1 MISRISSAEMA
12 GLSIYADFEFIK
24 FDIYNIMI
32 ITEADMKEYIKRYV
46 DIDRLLDRRSVF
58 IIGPRMCGKSMY
70 VKNEVRKPVLYWN
83 LLSNTLYYRIVRNP
97 ALLEETLKAEGLT
110 EGLVVIDEIQR
121 APQLLYTVHQFIEDT
136 DLVFLMTGSSVR
148 KLKSGGVNL
157 LGGRAI
163 EKKLHPLCYPEIRD
177 RDDYTLERVF
187 RTGLLPEMYLHPED
201 ADESLEAYEGLY
213 LETEIQLEN
222 EVNDL
227 PGFINFLEKAALSN
241 GQQINFSA
249 FASDVGVSRQAIKTW
264 YKILLDTLM
273 VKEIKPYGKTRKR
286 KETSFSRFYFF
297 DVGVARSLARMN
309 VPTETMTEYGTLFE
323 NYVAME
329 LIAYIDYSGLHDTD
343 ITYYRTSDGRR
354 EVDFIIGD
362 EIALE
367 VKSTKS
373 ITDKH
378 LANLR
383 ELKEEGIFSQY
394 IVVSREES
402 PRMLDDGILILPWR
416 SFLERLWSGDIIS

>member
-1 MISRISSAEMA
+1 
-12 GLSIYADFEFIK
+12 
-24 FDIYNIMI
+24 
-32 ITEADMKEYIKRYV
+32 MKEYVKRYV
-46 DIDRLLDRRSVF
+46 DLDRILDRKSVF
-58 IIGPRMCGKSMY
+58 LIGPRMCGKSMY
-70 VKNEVRKPVLYWN
+70 AKNEVRKPVLYWN
-83 LLSNTLYYRIVRNP
+83 LLSNTLYYRIIRNP
-97 ALLEETLKAEGLT
+97 ALLEETLKAENLT

-148 KLKSGGVNL
+148 KLKTGGVNL
-157 LGGRAI
+157 LGGRAL
-163 EKKLHPLCYPEIRD
+163 EKKLHPLCYPEIKD
-177 RDDYTLERVF
+177 RGDYTLERIF
-187 RTGLLPEMYLHPED
+187 KTGLLPEMYLYPED
-201 ADESLEAYEGLY
+201 ADEVLTAYEGLY

-264 YKILLDTLM
+264 YKILLDTFM
-273 VKEIKPYGKTRKR
+273 VKEIKPYGKTKKR

-297 DVGVARSLARMN
+297 DVGIARSLAHMT

-323 NYVAME
+323 TYIAME
-329 LIAYIDYSGLHDTD
+329 LVAYIDYAGIYNTD
-343 ITYYRTSDGRR
+343 LTYYRTSDGKR

-362 EIALE
+362 KIAIE

-373 ITDKH
+373 VTDRH

-383 ELKEEGIFSQY
+383 ELKEEGIFSKY

-402 PRMLDDGILILPWR
+402 SRMLDDGILILPWKD
-416 SFLERLWSGDIIS
+416 FLGRLWNGDIITKQ

>member
-1 MISRISSAEMA
+1 
-12 GLSIYADFEFIK
+12 
-24 FDIYNIMI
+24 
-32 ITEADMKEYIKRYV
+32 MKEYVKRYL
-46 DIDRLLDRRSVF
+46 DLDRILDRRSVF
-58 IIGPRMCGKSMY
+58 LIGPRMCGKSMY
-70 VKNEVRKPVLYWN
+70 AKNEIRKPALYWN

-148 KLKSGGVNL
+148 KLKAGGVNL
-157 LGGRAI
+157 LGGRAL

-177 RDDYTLERVF
+177 RGDCTLERIF

-201 ADESLEAYEGLY
+201 ADEALEAYEGLY

-227 PGFINFLEKAALSN
+227 PGFIGFLEKAAISN

-264 YKILLDTLM
+264 YRILLDTLM
-273 VKEIKPYGKTRKR
+273 VMEIKPYGKTRKR

-297 DVGVARSLARMN
+297 DVGVARSIAHMN
-309 VPTETMTEYGTLFE
+309 VPTETMAEYGTLFE
-323 NYVAME
+323 TFIAME
-329 LIAYIDYSGLHDTD
+329 LAAYIDYSGLHDTEL
-343 ITYYRTSDGRR
+343 TYYRTSDGKR
-354 EVDFIIGD
+354 EVDFILGD
-362 EIALE
+362 EAAIE
-367 VKSTKS
+367 VKNVKTV
-373 ITDKH
+373 TDRH

-383 ELKEEGIFSQY
+383 ELKEEGIFSKY

-402 PRMLDDGILILPWR
+402 PRMLEDGILILPWKD
-416 SFLERLWSGDIIS
+416 FLERLWNGDIIR

>member
-1 MISRISSAEMA
+1 
-12 GLSIYADFEFIK
+12 
-24 FDIYNIMI
+24 
-32 ITEADMKEYIKRYV
+32 MKEYVKRYV
-46 DIDRLLDRRSVF
+46 DLDRILDRKSVF
-58 IIGPRMCGKSMY
+58 LIGPRMCGKSMY
-70 VKNEVRKPVLYWN
+70 AKNEVRKPVLYWN
-83 LLSNTLYYRIVRNP
+83 LLSNTLYYRIIRNP
-97 ALLEETLKAEGLT
+97 ALLEETLKAENLT

-148 KLKSGGVNL
+148 KLKTGGVNL
-157 LGGRAI
+157 LGGRAL
-163 EKKLHPLCYPEIRD
+163 EKKLHPLCYPEIKD
-177 RDDYTLERVF
+177 RGDYTLERIF
-187 RTGLLPEMYLHPED
+187 KTGLLPEMYLYPED
-201 ADESLEAYEGLY
+201 ADEVLTAYEGLY

-264 YKILLDTLM
+264 YKILLDTFM
-273 VKEIKPYGKTRKR
+273 VKEIKPYGKTKKR

-297 DVGVARSLARMN
+297 DVGIARSLAHMT

-323 NYVAME
+323 TYIAME
-329 LIAYIDYSGLHDTD
+329 LIAYIDYAGIHNTD
-343 ITYYRTSDGRR
+343 LTYYRTSDGKR

-362 EIALE
+362 EIAIE

-373 ITDKH
+373 VTDRH

-383 ELKEEGIFSQY
+383 ELKEEGIFSKY

-402 PRMLDDGILILPWR
+402 SRMLDDGILILPWKD
-416 SFLERLWSGDIIS
+416 FLGRLWNGDIITKQ

>member
-1 MISRISSAEMA
+1 MISRISSAEVA

>member
-1 MISRISSAEMA
+1 
-12 GLSIYADFEFIK
+12 
-24 FDIYNIMI
+24 
-32 ITEADMKEYIKRYV
+32 MKEYVKRYV
-46 DIDRLLDRRSVF
+46 DLDRILDRKSVF
-58 IIGPRMCGKSMY
+58 LIGPRMCGKSMY
-70 VKNEVRKPVLYWN
+70 AKNEVRKPVLYWN
-83 LLSNTLYYRIVRNP
+83 LLSNTLYYRIIRNP
-97 ALLEETLKAEGLT
+97 ALLEETLKAENLT

-121 APQLLYTVHQFIEDT
+121 APQLLCTVHQFIEDT

-148 KLKSGGVNL
+148 KLKTGGVNL
-157 LGGRAI
+157 LGGRAL
-163 EKKLHPLCYPEIRD
+163 EKKLHPLCYPEIKD
-177 RDDYTLERVF
+177 RGDYTLERIF
-187 RTGLLPEMYLHPED
+187 KTGLLPEMYLYPED
-201 ADESLEAYEGLY
+201 ADEVLAAYEGLY

-264 YKILLDTLM
+264 YKILLDTFM
-273 VKEIKPYGKTRKR
+273 VKEIKPYGKTKKR

-297 DVGVARSLARMN
+297 DVGIARSLAHMT

-323 NYVAME
+323 TYIAME
-329 LIAYIDYSGLHDTD
+329 LIAYIDYAGIHNTD
-343 ITYYRTSDGRR
+343 LTYYRTSDGKR

-362 EIALE
+362 KIAIE

-373 ITDKH
+373 VTDRH

-383 ELKEEGIFSQY
+383 ELKEEGIFSKY

-402 PRMLDDGILILPWR
+402 SRMLDDGILILPWKD
-416 SFLERLWSGDIIS
+416 FLGRLWNGDIITKQ

>member
-1 MISRISSAEMA
+1 MEYYFFSKYRLLEIHFF
-12 GLSIYADFEFIK
+12 YYNDFYRSKIL
-24 FDIYNIMI
+24 
-32 ITEADMKEYIKRYV
+32 KEYVKRYV
-46 DIDRLLDRRSVF
+46 DLDRILDRKSVF
-58 IIGPRMCGKSMY
+58 LIGPRMCGKSMY
-70 VKNEVRKPVLYWN
+70 AKNEVRKPVLYWN
-83 LLSNTLYYRIVRNP
+83 LLSNTLYYRIIRNP
-97 ALLEETLKAEGLT
+97 ALLEETLKAENLT

-148 KLKSGGVNL
+148 KLKTGGVNL
-157 LGGRAI
+157 LGGRAL
-163 EKKLHPLCYPEIRD
+163 EKKLHPLCYPEIKD
-177 RDDYTLERVF
+177 RGDYTLERIF
-187 RTGLLPEMYLHPED
+187 KTGLLPEMYLYPED
-201 ADESLEAYEGLY
+201 ADEVLAAYEGLY

-264 YKILLDTLM
+264 YKILLDTFM
-273 VKEIKPYGKTRKR
+273 VKEIKPYGKTKKR

-297 DVGVARSLARMN
+297 DVGIARSLAHMT

-323 NYVAME
+323 TYIAME
-329 LIAYIDYSGLHDTD
+329 LIAYIDYAGIHNTD
-343 ITYYRTSDGRR
+343 LTYYRTSDGKR

-362 EIALE
+362 KIAIE

-373 ITDKH
+373 VTDRH

-383 ELKEEGIFSQY
+383 ELKEEGIFSKY

-402 PRMLDDGILILPWR
+402 SRMLDDGILILPWKD
-416 SFLERLWSGDIIS
+416 FLGRLWNGDIITKQ

>member
-1 MISRISSAEMA
+1 
-12 GLSIYADFEFIK
+12 
-24 FDIYNIMI
+24 
-32 ITEADMKEYIKRYV
+32 MKEYVKRYL
-46 DIDRLLDRRSVF
+46 DLDRILDRRSVF
-58 IIGPRMCGKSMY
+58 LIGPRMCGKSMY
-70 VKNEVRKPVLYWN
+70 AKNEIRKPALYWN

-148 KLKSGGVNL
+148 KLKAGGVNL
-157 LGGRAI
+157 LGGRAL

-177 RDDYTLERVF
+177 RGDCTLERIF

-201 ADESLEAYEGLY
+201 ADEALEAYEGLY

-222 EVNDL
+222 EVNDF
-227 PGFINFLEKAALSN
+227 PGFIGFLEKAAISN

-264 YKILLDTLM
+264 YRILLDTLM
-273 VKEIKPYGKTRKR
+273 VMEIKPYGKTRKR

-297 DVGVARSLARMN
+297 DVGVARSISHMN
-309 VPTETMTEYGTLFE
+309 VPTETMAEYGTLFE
-323 NYVAME
+323 TFIAME
-329 LIAYIDYSGLHDTD
+329 LAAYIDYSGLHDTEL
-343 ITYYRTSDGRR
+343 TYYRTSDGKR
-354 EVDFIIGD
+354 EVDFILGD
-362 EIALE
+362 EAAIE
-367 VKSTKS
+367 VKSAKTV
-373 ITDKH
+373 TDRH

-383 ELKEEGIFSQY
+383 ELKEEGIFSKY

-402 PRMLDDGILILPWR
+402 PRMLEDGILILPWKD
-416 SFLERLWSGDIIS
+416 FLERLWNGDIIR

>member
-1 MISRISSAEMA
+1 
-12 GLSIYADFEFIK
+12 
-24 FDIYNIMI
+24 
-32 ITEADMKEYIKRYV
+32 MKEYVKRYL
-46 DIDRLLDRRSVF
+46 DLDRILDRRSVF
-58 IIGPRMCGKSMY
+58 LIGPRMCGKSMY
-70 VKNEVRKPVLYWN
+70 AKNEIRKPALYWN

-148 KLKSGGVNL
+148 KLKAGGVNL
-157 LGGRAI
+157 LGGRAL

-177 RDDYTLERVF
+177 RGDCTLERIF

-201 ADESLEAYEGLY
+201 ADEALEAYEGLY

-227 PGFINFLEKAALSN
+227 PGFIGFLEKAAISN

-264 YKILLDTLM
+264 YRILLDTLM
-273 VKEIKPYGKTRKR
+273 VMEIKPYGKTRKR

-297 DVGVARSLARMN
+297 DVGVARSIAHMN
-309 VPTETMTEYGTLFE
+309 VPTETMAEYGTLFE
-323 NYVAME
+323 TFIAME
-329 LIAYIDYSGLHDTD
+329 LAAYIDYSGLHDTEL
-343 ITYYRTSDGRR
+343 TYYRTSDGKR
-354 EVDFIIGD
+354 EVDFILGD
-362 EIALE
+362 EAAIE
-367 VKSTKS
+367 VKSAKTV
-373 ITDKH
+373 TDRH

-383 ELKEEGIFSQY
+383 EFKEEGIFSKY

-402 PRMLDDGILILPWR
+402 PRMLEDGILILPWKD
-416 SFLERLWSGDIIS
+416 FLERLWNGDIIR

>member
-1 MISRISSAEMA
+1 
-12 GLSIYADFEFIK
+12 
-24 FDIYNIMI
+24 
-32 ITEADMKEYIKRYV
+32 MKEYVKRYL
-46 DIDRLLDRRSVF
+46 DLDRILDRRSVF
-58 IIGPRMCGKSMY
+58 LIGPRMCGKSMY
-70 VKNEVRKPVLYWN
+70 AKNEIRKPALYWN

-148 KLKSGGVNL
+148 KLKAGGVNL
-157 LGGRAI
+157 LGGRAL

-177 RDDYTLERVF
+177 RGDCTLERIF

-201 ADESLEAYEGLY
+201 ADEALEAYEGLY

-227 PGFINFLEKAALSN
+227 PGFIGFLEKAAISN

-249 FASDVGVSRQAIKTW
+249 FASDVGVSRHAIKTW
-264 YKILLDTLM
+264 YRILLDTLM
-273 VKEIKPYGKTRKR
+273 VMEIKPYGKTRKR

-297 DVGVARSLARMN
+297 DVGVARSIAHMN
-309 VPTETMTEYGTLFE
+309 VPTETMAEYGTLFE
-323 NYVAME
+323 TFIAME
-329 LIAYIDYSGLHDTD
+329 LAAYIDYSGLHDTEL
-343 ITYYRTSDGRR
+343 TYYRTSDGKR
-354 EVDFIIGD
+354 EVDFILGD
-362 EIALE
+362 EAAIE
-367 VKSTKS
+367 VKSAKTV
-373 ITDKH
+373 TDRH

-383 ELKEEGIFSQY
+383 ELKKEGIFSKY

-402 PRMLDDGILILPWR
+402 PRMLEDGILILPWKD
-416 SFLERLWSGDIIS
+416 FLERLWNGDIIR

>member
-1 MISRISSAEMA
+1 MIAAEA
-12 GLSIYADFEFIK
+12 EL
-24 FDIYNIMI
+24 
-32 ITEADMKEYIKRYV
+32 MKEYIKRCIDV
-46 DIDRLLDRRSVF
+46 DRILDRKSVF
-58 IIGPRMCGKSMY
+58 LIGPRMCGKSMY
-70 VKNEVRKPVLYWN
+70 AKNEVRKPVLYWN
-83 LLSNTLYYRIVRNP
+83 LLSNTLYYRIVSNP
-97 ALLEETLKAEGLT
+97 ALLEETLKAEDIT

-136 DLVFLMTGSSVR
+136 DIVFLMTGSSVR
-148 KLKSGGVNL
+148 KLKAGGVNL
-157 LGGRAI
+157 LGGRAL
-163 EKKLHPLCYPEIRD
+163 EKKLHPLCYPEIKD
-177 RDDYTLERVF
+177 RVDYTLERIF
-187 RTGLLPEMYLHPED
+187 RTGLLPEMYLYPED
-201 ADESLEAYEGLY
+201 AEESLDAYEGLY

-249 FASDVGVSRQAIKTW
+249 FASDVGVSRQSIKTW

-273 VKEIKPYGKTRKR
+273 VMEIKPYGKTKKR

-297 DVGVARSLARMN
+297 DVGIARSIAHMT

-323 NYVAME
+323 TYIAME
-329 LIAYIDYSGLHDTD
+329 ISAYIDYSGLHN
-343 ITYYRTSDGRR
+343 IELTYYRTSDGKR

-362 EIALE
+362 EAAIE
-367 VKSTKS
+367 VKSAKTV
-373 ITDKH
+373 TDKH

-383 ELKEEGIFSQY
+383 ELKEEEIFSSY

-402 PRMLDDGILILPWR
+402 PRMLDDGILILPWKD
-416 SFLERLWSGDIIS
+416 FLERLWNGKIIKK

>member
-1 MISRISSAEMA
+1 
-12 GLSIYADFEFIK
+12 
-24 FDIYNIMI
+24 
-32 ITEADMKEYIKRYV
+32 MKEYVKRYV
-46 DIDRLLDRRSVF
+46 DLDRILDRKSVF
-58 IIGPRMCGKSMY
+58 LIGPRMCGKSMY
-70 VKNEVRKPVLYWN
+70 AKNEVRKPVLYWN
-83 LLSNTLYYRIVRNP
+83 LLSNTLYYRIIRNP
-97 ALLEETLKAEGLT
+97 ALLEETLKAENLT

-121 APQLLYTVHQFIEDT
+121 APQLLHTVHQFIEDT

-148 KLKSGGVNL
+148 KLKTGGVNL
-157 LGGRAI
+157 LGGRAL
-163 EKKLHPLCYPEIRD
+163 EKKLHPLCYPEIKD
-177 RDDYTLERVF
+177 RGDYTLERIF
-187 RTGLLPEMYLHPED
+187 KTGLLPEMYLYPED
-201 ADESLEAYEGLY
+201 ADEVLAAYEGLY

-264 YKILLDTLM
+264 YKILLDTFM
-273 VKEIKPYGKTRKR
+273 VKEIKPYGKTKKR

-297 DVGVARSLARMN
+297 DVGIARSLAHMT

-323 NYVAME
+323 TYIAME
-329 LIAYIDYSGLHDTD
+329 LIAYIDYAGIHNTD
-343 ITYYRTSDGRR
+343 LTYYRTSDGKR

-362 EIALE
+362 EIAIE
-367 VKSTKS
+367 VKSAKS
-373 ITDKH
+373 VTDKH

-383 ELKEEGIFSQY
+383 ELKEEGIFSKY

-402 PRMLDDGILILPWR
+402 SRMLDDGILILPWKD
-416 SFLERLWSGDIIS
+416 FLGRLWNGDIITKQ

>member
-1 MISRISSAEMA
+1 
-12 GLSIYADFEFIK
+12 
-24 FDIYNIMI
+24 
-32 ITEADMKEYIKRYV
+32 MKEYVKRYV
-46 DIDRLLDRRSVF
+46 DLDRILDRKSVF
-58 IIGPRMCGKSMY
+58 LIGPRMCGKSMY
-70 VKNEVRKPVLYWN
+70 AKNEVRKPVLYWN
-83 LLSNTLYYRIVRNP
+83 LLSNTLYYRIIRNP
-97 ALLEETLKAEGLT
+97 ALLEETLKAENLT

-148 KLKSGGVNL
+148 KLKTGGVNL
-157 LGGRAI
+157 PGGRALA
-163 EKKLHPLCYPEIRD
+163 KKLHPLCYPEIKD
-177 RDDYTLERVF
+177 RGDYTLERIF
-187 RTGLLPEMYLHPED
+187 KTGLLPEMYLYPED
-201 ADESLEAYEGLY
+201 ADEVLTAYEGLY

-264 YKILLDTLM
+264 YKILLDTFM
-273 VKEIKPYGKTRKR
+273 VKEIKPYGKTKKR

-297 DVGVARSLARMN
+297 DVGIARSLAHMT

-323 NYVAME
+323 TYIAME
-329 LIAYIDYSGLHDTD
+329 LIAYIDYAGTHNTD
-343 ITYYRTSDGRR
+343 LTYYRTSDGKR

-362 EIALE
+362 KIAIE

-373 ITDKH
+373 VTDRH

-383 ELKEEGIFSQY
+383 ELKEEGIFSKY

-402 PRMLDDGILILPWR
+402 PRMLDDGILILPWKDC
-416 SFLERLWSGDIIS
+416 LGRLWNGDIITKQ

>member
-1 MISRISSAEMA
+1 
-12 GLSIYADFEFIK
+12 
-24 FDIYNIMI
+24 
-32 ITEADMKEYIKRYV
+32 MKEYIKRSL
-46 DIDRLLDRRSVF
+46 DLNKILDRKSVF
-58 IIGPRMCGKSMY
+58 LIGPRMCGKSMY
-70 VKNEVRKPVLYWN
+70 AKNEVRKPVLYWN
-83 LLSNTLYYRIVRNP
+83 LLSNTLFYRIVRNP
-97 ALLEETLKAEGLT
+97 ALLEETLKAEELT

-157 LGGRAI
+157 LGGRAL
-163 EKKLHPLCYPEIRD
+163 EKKLHPLCYPEIKD
-177 RDDYTLERVF
+177 RGDYTLEQIF
-187 RTGLLPEMYLHPED
+187 RTGLLPEMYLDPEN
-201 ADESLEAYEGLY
+201 ADEALEAYEGLY

-297 DVGVARSLARMN
+297 DVGIARSIARMT
-309 VPTETMTEYGTLFE
+309 VPTETMTEYGTFFE
-323 NYVAME
+323 TYIAME
-329 LIAYIDYSGLHDTD
+329 LVAYIDYTGLHDTD
-343 ITYYRTSDGRR
+343 LTYYRTSDGKR

-362 EIALE
+362 EVAIE
-367 VKSTKS
+367 VKSSKAVS
-373 ITDKH
+373 DKH
-378 LANLR
+378 LENLR
-383 ELKEEGIFSQY
+383 ELKEEGIFSSY

-402 PRMLDDGILILPWR
+402 PRRLEDGILILPWKD
-416 SFLERLWSGDIIS
+416 FLKRLWNGEIIKSKLRKE